1 MKNYIYFLITSSS
14 VLLRMGNVSDK
25 VVEKIKTNVLCS
37 ITYFPLENCAVYKIM
52 WKNMEWTDRPQMSI
66 WCMRFAFWIPKT
78 THTHTHKHTH
88 TNTHTQTH
96 TQTNSEYVILIAFHC
111 TNIALKSLNGKLYV
125 HCVSCWIQFL
135 QCCYVVEEEHHM
147 YTFLPY
153 YES

>member
-78 THTHTHKHTH
+78 THTHTH
-88 TNTHTQTH
+88 TQTH
-96 TQTNSEYVILIAFHC
+96 THKLRICKLIAFHC

-135 QCCYVVEEEHHM
+135 QCCYVAEERHM
-147 YTFLPY
+147 YTFLRY
-153 YES
+153 CEC